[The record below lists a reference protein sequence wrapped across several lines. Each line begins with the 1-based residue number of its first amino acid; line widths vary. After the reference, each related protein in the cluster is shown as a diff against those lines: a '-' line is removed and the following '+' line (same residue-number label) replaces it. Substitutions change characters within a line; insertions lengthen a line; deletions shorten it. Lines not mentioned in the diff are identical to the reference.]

1 MVVPELRMVAGQLL
15 PAMTPNWAATGS
27 RPLRV
32 LHCPD
37 MVGGQPGMLAR
48 AERELGARS
57 WAVSFE
63 KSRYDY
69 PIDEITSP
77 PGTSSACRIARRWTL
92 LWRALTRYDVVHFNF
107 GRTISPQRSFEKA
120 KSNPI
125 RRLLRRAYTG
135 TFELSDLPLLKKFGK
150 AVFVTFQGDDLRRGD
165 FAREHFGDEFVK
177 ELNGSR
183 FAPESD
189 AHKRWRLS
197 KFTRYADGLYAANP
211 DLMYML
217 PDGAQFLPYGNV
229 DLKEWAFAPRTH
241 VADEPLVIHA
251 PTDRAVKGTRFVL
264 DAVERLRAEG
274 LRFRFQLIEK
284 MTRAEARRFYDQAD
298 LAIDQLWLGW
308 YGGLAV
314 ELMALGKPVICH
326 IRNDGLKF
334 LPPGMADE
342 LPLIQSD
349 RTNLTDVL
357 REWLTNRRVDIPRRG
372 EQSRRFV
379 ERWHD
384 PLNIARGLIADYM
397 SALQRRQGAAA

>member
-1 MVVPELRMVAGQLL
+1 
-15 PAMTPNWAATGS
+15 MTPDWSATGS

-77 PGTSSACRIARRWTL
+77 PGTSSVCRIARRWAL
-92 LWRALTRYDVVHFNF
+92 LWRALAKFDVIHFNF
-107 GRTISPQRSFEKA
+107 GRTISPQRSFEPPND
-120 KSNPI
+120 NPI
-125 RRLLRRAYTG
+125 RRFVRKAYLG
-135 TFELSDLPLLKKFGK
+135 TFELSDLPILKKFGK
-150 AVFVTFQGDDLRRGD
+150 AIFVTFQGDDLRRGD
-165 FAREHFGDEFVK
+165 FAREHFGEEFVM

-183 FAPESD
+183 FSPESD

-197 KFTRYADGLYAANP
+197 KFVKYADGLYAVNP
-211 DLMYML
+211 DLIYLL
-217 PDGAQFLPYGNV
+217 PATARFLPYGNV
-229 DLKEWAFAPRTH
+229 DLYEWAFAPR
-241 VADEPLVIHA
+241 AQISDEPLVIHA

-264 DAVERLRAEG
+264 EAVDRLRAEG

-284 MTRAEARRFYDQAD
+284 MTRAQARQFYNQAD

-314 ELMALGKPVICH
+314 ELMALGKPVVCH
-326 IRNDGLKF
+326 IREDGLKF
-334 LPPGMADE
+334 LPEGMAGD
-342 LPLIQSD
+342 LPLIGAD
-349 RTNLTDVL
+349 RQNLANVL
-357 REWLTNRRVDIPRRG
+357 REWLTNRRHEIPKRG

-384 PLNIARGLIADYM
+384 PLNIARGLIADYT
-397 SALQRRQGAAA
+397 SAIQRRQRAAA